1 MIALMLSLP
10 FLVLLILT
18 VNKPVKPKK
27 FYGKVYRIVVL
38 DKDGNSIKE
47 YTYIK

>member
-10 FLVLLILT
+10 FLVLLISSA
-18 VNKPVKPKK
+18 NKPIKPKK
-27 FYGKVYRIVVL
+27 SYGKVYRVVL
-38 DKDGNSIKE
+38 LDKNRNRIKE